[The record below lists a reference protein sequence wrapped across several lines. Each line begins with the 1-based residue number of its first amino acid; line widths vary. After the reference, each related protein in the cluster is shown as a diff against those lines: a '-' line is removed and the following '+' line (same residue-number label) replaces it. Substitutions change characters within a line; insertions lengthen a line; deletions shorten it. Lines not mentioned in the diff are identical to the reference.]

1 MDPKRMFWLYFFN
14 PQLVHKVLN
23 LKLSEAMLFCYISYW
38 RFWYEVFSVG
48 WLSAQLGGKPEIWM
62 GSFLVSQGP
71 RIPPDNAACWG
82 RELGI
87 VSVVSCCALSCSC
100 LVTQAYFIP
109 LFVLFY
115 LLKLNSEDCW
125 RDHMLLGVI
134 DFSWLNVQHCSFLL
148 VSGKTLSH
156 FFHCAYSNYKIACCN
171 YPHAFWGK
179 NPFGN

>member
-1 MDPKRMFWLYFFN
+1 MFWRYFFN

-23 LKLSEAMLFCYISYW
+23 LKLLEAMLFCYISYW

-71 RIPPDNAACWG
+71 RIPPDNTACWA

-115 LLKLNSEDCW
+115 LLKRNSEDCW
-125 RDHMLLGVI
+125 REHMLLGVI

-148 VSGKTLSH
+148 VLCLAKLYLTSFIVHTRITRLLAVIVPMLSE
-156 FFHCAYSNYKIACCN
+156 AKILL
-171 YPHAFWGK
+171 GIR
-179 NPFGN
+179 GL